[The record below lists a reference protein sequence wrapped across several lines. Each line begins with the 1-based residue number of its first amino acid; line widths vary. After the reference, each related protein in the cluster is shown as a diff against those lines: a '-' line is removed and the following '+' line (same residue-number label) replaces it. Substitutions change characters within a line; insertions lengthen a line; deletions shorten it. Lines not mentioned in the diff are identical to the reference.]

1 MDVLS
6 LLVFLGVLAALAGV
20 VVWLFT
26 RVQEQHRAHYAAMID
41 VAGSQ
46 GLQFKDDPDPEVR
59 LHLDG
64 MVNGIAIRILSRM
77 SRRGADRG
85 PRTEVL
91 ATIKNALPKQTT
103 IELDLVTGRLVG
115 RGEHSQTAGKLL
127 DDRHL
132 RQAIEGLAKS
142 TWDGTESKG
151 WVDDLGAH
159 IAVTSLVCDPN
170 MLSEMLIK
178 TLNVAT
184 ALRTESESQKR

>member
-26 RVQEQHRAHYAAMID
+26 RVQEHHRAHYAAMID

-59 LHLDG
+59 LHLNGVIDG
-64 MVNGIAIRILSRM
+64 VALRILSRM
-77 SRRGADRG
+77 SRQGADRG
-85 PRTEVL
+85 PSTEVL

-115 RGEHSQTAGKLL
+115 RGEHSQMAGKLL

-132 RQAIEGLAKS
+132 RRTIEGLAKS
-142 TWDGTESKG
+142 TWDGTESRG
-151 WVDDLGAH
+151 WLDELGVH
-159 IAVTSLVCDPN
+159 IAVDTLVCDPQ
-170 MLSEMLIK
+170 MLSEMMTR
-178 TLNVAT
+178 TLNVAA
-184 ALRTESESQKR
+184 ALRAGSESQKS